1 MLFCLSLIAGI
12 LKIAAGLRGSVT
24 HSHAHQRSHVS
35 ESLQMVEKGTMEDAG
50 CSSVIIVNLETC
62 VLPVVQMTGRE

>member
-1 MLFCLSLIAGI
+1 MQ
-12 LKIAAGLRGSVT
+12 VT